1 MHDVHKYCHLILAI
15 FYTDN
20 RTEIEFYG
28 EHFEWAMNA
37 GPDPLERRSEVQFYD
52 VYDLVG
58 YGNESNE
65 NSKGK
70 TICFL

>member
-1 MHDVHKYCHLILAI
+1 
-15 FYTDN
+15 
-20 RTEIEFYG
+20 
-28 EHFEWAMNA
+28 MNA